1 VPTLSPTARERGRT
15 VSSGIGLVIFFG
27 ALAAG
32 WIVHVFRQVRRDRR
46 KPSLPGTADAY
57 EGNLVV
63 PAAVAGRHGIFS
75 GHKGHGDGGI
85 GGHQGGHHGS
95 GDSGGH
101 GPFGAGH
108 H

>member
-1 VPTLSPTARERGRT
+1 

-27 ALAAG
+27 VLAAG
-32 WIVHVFRQVRRDRR
+32 WIIHVVRQVRRDRR

-63 PAAVAGRHGIFS
+63 PAAGARRHGIFN
-75 GHKGHGDGGI
+75 GHSFKGHGDGGI
-85 GGHQGGHHGS
+85 GGHESGHHGH
-95 GDSGGH
+95 GPSGGT
-101 GPFGAGH
+101 GVGH